1 MPRRPPKTNR
11 PIMPCK
17 CGWTTNTDPNM
28 KGLYCW
34 DGRYYR
40 YIRDIPKSDCPTFPA
55 QLMTVSVVSDYVRSN
70 ILPSAALPSL
80 LIDVHSA
87 FMSLAEGLGPPA
99 TTEKRSPAVSVKKS
113 VTPDYIIS
121 LEDGKPYKSLKRHL
135 SSHGMTPAD
144 YRLKWGLASDYPMVA
159 PNYAKTRSELAK
171 SSGLGRRR
179 KLVPAAVPIPTAT
192 KGRGPSKAK

>member
-1 MPRRPPKTNR
+1 
-11 PIMPCK
+11 
-17 CGWTTNTDPNM
+17 
-28 KGLYCW
+28 
-34 DGRYYR
+34 
-40 YIRDIPKSDCPTFPA
+40 
-55 QLMTVSVVSDYVRSN
+55 
-70 ILPSAALPSL
+70 
-80 LIDVHSA
+80 
-87 FMSLAEGLGPPA
+87 MSLAEGLGPPA